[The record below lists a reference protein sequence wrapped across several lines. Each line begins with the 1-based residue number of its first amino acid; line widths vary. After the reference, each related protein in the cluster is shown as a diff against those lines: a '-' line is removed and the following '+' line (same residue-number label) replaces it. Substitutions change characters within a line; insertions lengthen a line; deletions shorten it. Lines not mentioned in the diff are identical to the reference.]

1 MLSTAGNGARQ
12 KRAQRIGFNRII
24 RCKKVRLCRKRKES
38 RAAATSTGFRK
49 LRFLQDPRRIH
60 STRQYRKALSRNL
73 PHTAGNV
80 IYDFRRNHDRCA
92 GFNFPIA
99 FLFSLFQ
106 KKQSSGERTPSANRS
121 SARADALPKGR
132 FSTEIRGQHENCR
145 DIRFPCSILR
155 IFRYSAKRGPF
166 RSGLSPA
173 EQRDQEQAEAP
184 GRTYREQEDHSKTIS
199 PKAARLLLM
208 DIFSRLGDHSPIS
221 PAHFIPGE

>member
-60 STRQYRKALSRNL
+60 SARQYRKALSRNL

-106 KKQSSGERTPSANRS
+106 KNSRAGNEHRAPTGRPHGRMHCQRDVFQRRFGGSTKIAGISGFPVRSCESSGILQRGDLLDPAFPLQNSVIRNKQKLLAGHTGNRKIT
-121 SARADALPKGR
+121 RRR
-132 FSTEIRGQHENCR
+132 FHR
-145 DIRFPCSILR
+145 
-155 IFRYSAKRGPF
+155 KR
-166 RSGLSPA
+166 
-173 EQRDQEQAEAP
+173 QDCC
-184 GRTYREQEDHSKTIS
+184 
-199 PKAARLLLM
+199 
-208 DIFSRLGDHSPIS
+208 
-221 PAHFIPGE
+221 